1 MIIWLIFFLFLQ
13 TKPCFFHLFA
23 WSQLD
28 FSALPVLI
36 SAVSLRRL
44 TTYVLL
50 DFKVAKWAVSSL
62 THWSNPYQVNM
73 FISKFMIQIC
83 IIFKMYRKGKDI
95 IKKRH
100 KIFLIFLIYLVT
112 NLSSPFVFV
121 FSAFG
126 EKFPTA
132 EFRMISA
139 ETPCWEIERKFWM
152 RSFTCRSTCLYAWW
166 SM

>member
-1 MIIWLIFFLFLQ
+1 
-13 TKPCFFHLFA
+13 
-23 WSQLD
+23 
-28 FSALPVLI
+28 
-36 SAVSLRRL
+36 
-44 TTYVLL
+44 
-50 DFKVAKWAVSSL
+50 
-62 THWSNPYQVNM
+62 
-73 FISKFMIQIC
+73 
-83 IIFKMYRKGKDI
+83 MYRKGKDI

-139 ETPCWEIERKFWM
+139 ETPCWEIERKF
-152 RSFTCRSTCLYAWW
+152 
-166 SM
+166 